1 MNRVTSS
8 VKTLGPVH
16 SGGKYY
22 VYETHTTSDL
32 RVFTYEWL
40 ADGTL
45 DENLVLEARADVIN
59 KELAA
64 REAALQAVVG
74 TEVPYTK
81 HEFLSRFTSQERIN
95 IRAAAKADAII
106 DDFMEMLNAS
116 GGVYMTLARQGIS
129 YLQFNGILTPERAA
143 EIGAN

>member
-81 HEFLSRFTSQERIN
+81 HEFISRFTPQEYAAIES
-95 IRAAAKADAII
+95 AAASDANIK
-106 DDFMEMLNAS
+106 FFLLKLNAS
-116 GGVYMTLARQGIS
+116 GGVYMTLAREGIS
-129 YLQFNGILTPERAA
+129 YLQYLGLLTTERAA
-143 EIGAN
+143 IIGAN